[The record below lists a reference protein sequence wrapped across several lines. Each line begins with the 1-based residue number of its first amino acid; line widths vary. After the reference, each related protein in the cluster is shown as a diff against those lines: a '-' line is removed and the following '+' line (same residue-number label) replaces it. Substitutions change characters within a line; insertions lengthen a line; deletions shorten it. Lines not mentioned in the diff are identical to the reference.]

1 MKRRNV
7 LCAVIVF
14 SAASG
19 LAACGDRQAGTE
31 TTTDAATVSWAMPPR
46 LDSVVPA
53 QASLIFRGQAQPG
66 GRVVLRSSDGA
77 AFAAVADDKGRFD
90 IRMAAPAGSV
100 MLSPETQVGQEASPA
115 PQRLVILDGGR
126 GPVALLT
133 PGGPTR
139 RLNAA
144 PVLGAVDADGRS
156 ILISG
161 RAAPG
166 GDVSVQIA
174 DGAAVAVQTGPEG
187 DWSLSAAGVGPRR
200 ITVEGEAFVYPGG
213 SGTTGR
219 AGEGWRV
226 EWAAPDGARLTTWL
240 PDA

>member
-115 PQRLVILDGGR
+115 PQRL
-126 GPVALLT
+126 A

-187 DWSLSAAGVGPRR
+187 DWSLSADGVGPRR